1 MGINSITY
9 LSLHLLNQSQYEKN
23 ISNKL
28 LSNYYVNQFIFR
40 LIFSLL
46 IFTSIHS
53 ICFAQSPYKL
63 DTKKESII
71 FGSAIGL
78 AVISLTINDDIL
90 PFTQDEINTLNRK
103 DVNKFDRG
111 ATYNWSPASGNA
123 SDIFAAALI
132 LSPALLT
139 FSDEV
144 RNDFTPVLT
153 MYFQTLIL
161 AGTLP
166 LTLKGITQRTRPFAY
181 NEDAPLKE
189 KETQNAKRSFFSGHT
204 SVAFA
209 MAVFLSTVYG
219 DFHPNSQWKPFIWG
233 ASLLAASTVGYLR
246 YAAGKHFPTDII
258 IGALVGSAIGY
269 FIPFIHRTNESDLD
283 VSLGINGNGST
294 LNFLY
299 KF

>member
-1 MGINSITY
+1 MGIHSITY
-9 LSLHLLNQSQYEKN
+9 LQLYLLSKTHYEKN
-23 ISNKL
+23 IFNIRG
-28 LSNYYVNQFIFR
+28 NHYFFNQFIFR

-46 IFTSIHS
+46 IFSSIQS
-53 ICFAQSPYKL
+53 SCLAQSPYKL
-63 DTKKESII
+63 DAKRESII

-78 AVISLTINDDIL
+78 AVIGLTINDDIL
-90 PFTQDEINTLNRK
+90 PFTLDEINALNRD
-103 DVNKFDRG
+103 DVNNFDRG
-111 ATYNWSPASGNA
+111 ATYNWSPAAGNT
-123 SDIFAAALI
+123 SDILVSAMI
-132 LSPALLT
+132 LSPALLA

-161 AGTLP
+161 AEALP

-181 NEDAPLKE
+181 NEDAPLEAKQ
-189 KETQNAKRSFFSGHT
+189 KQNAKRSFFSGHT

-209 MAVFLSTVYG
+209 MAVFLSTVYS
-219 DFHPNSQWKPFIWG
+219 DYHPNSEWKPFIWG
-233 ASLLAASTVGYLR
+233 VSLLAASTVGYLR

-258 IGALVGSAIGY
+258 TGALVGSAIGY

-283 VSLGINGNGST
+283 VSLGINGKGST

>member
-1 MGINSITY
+1 LY
-9 LSLHLLNQSQYEKN
+9 QLSKILYEKN
-23 ISNKL
+23 IITITDR
-28 LSNYYVNQFIFR
+28 YYLFNQFIIR

-46 IFTSIHS
+46 IFTFIHS
-53 ICFAQSPYKL
+53 SCFAQSPYEL
-63 DTKKESII
+63 DGKRESVI
-71 FGSAIGL
+71 FVSAIGL
-78 AVISLTINDDIL
+78 GIIGLTVNDDIV
-90 PFTQDEINTLNRK
+90 PFTLDEINALNR
-103 DVNKFDRG
+103 DNVNTFDRG
-111 ATYNWSPASGNA
+111 ATYNWSPAAANA
-123 SDIFAAALI
+123 SDILATALI
-132 LSPALLT
+132 LSPALLA
-139 FSDEV
+139 FSEEV

-161 AGTLP
+161 AEALP
-166 LTLKGITQRTRPFAY
+166 LTLKGITRRTRPFVY
-181 NEDAPLKE
+181 NEDTPVEE
-189 KETQNAKRSFFSGHT
+189 KQTQNAKRSFFSGHT

-219 DFHPNSQWKPFIWG
+219 DYHPNSHWKPFVWG
-233 ASLLAASTVGYLR
+233 VSLLAASTVGYLR

-258 IGALVGSAIGY
+258 TGALVGSALGY

>member
-1 MGINSITY
+1 
-9 LSLHLLNQSQYEKN
+9 LSKTHYEKN
-23 ISNKL
+23 IFSITDN
-28 LSNYYVNQFIFR
+28 NYFFNQFIIR

-46 IFTSIHS
+46 IFTSIQS
-53 ICFAQSPYKL
+53 SCFAQSPYKL
-63 DTKKESII
+63 DVKREYII

-78 AVISLTINDDIL
+78 GVIGLKINDDIL
-90 PFTQDEINTLNRK
+90 PLTLEEINALNRD
-103 DVNKFDRG
+103 DVNSFDRG
-111 ATYNWSPASGNA
+111 ATYNWSLAIANT
-123 SDIFAAALI
+123 SDILAAALI
-132 LSPALLT
+132 LSPALLA

-161 AGTLP
+161 AEALP
-166 LTLKGITQRTRPFAY
+166 LTLKGITQRTRPFVY
-181 NEDAPLKE
+181 NEDAPLEE
-189 KETQNAKRSFFSGHT
+189 KQSQNAKRSFFSGHT

-209 MAVFLSTVYG
+209 MAVFLSTVYS
-219 DFHPNSQWKPFIWG
+219 DYHPNSEWKPFIWG
-233 ASLLAASTVGYLR
+233 VSLLAASTVGYLR

-258 IGALVGSAIGY
+258 TGALVGSAIGY

-283 VSLGINGNGST
+283 VSFGINGNGST

>member
-1 MGINSITY
+1 MRKTHYKKNLFNITEEHY
-9 LSLHLLNQSQYEKN
+9 FF
-23 ISNKL
+23 
-28 LSNYYVNQFIFR
+28 NQFIFR
-40 LIFSLL
+40 LIFCLL
-46 IFTSIHS
+46 IFTSIQS
-53 ICFAQSPYKL
+53 SCFAQSPYKL
-63 DTKKESII
+63 DGTRESII

-78 AVISLTINDDIL
+78 GIIGLTVNDDIV
-90 PFTQDEINTLNRK
+90 PFTLDEINALNRD

-111 ATYNWSPASGNA
+111 ATYNWSPSAGNA
-123 SDIFAAALI
+123 SDILAAALI
-132 LSPALLT
+132 LSPALLA
-139 FSDEV
+139 FSDKV

-161 AGTLP
+161 AEALP

-181 NEDAPLKE
+181 NEDAPLEAKQ
-189 KETQNAKRSFFSGHT
+189 TQNAKRSFFSGHT

-219 DFHPNSQWKPFIWG
+219 DYHPNSEWKPFIWG
-233 ASLLAASTVGYLR
+233 VSLLAASTVGYLR
-246 YAAGKHFPTDII
+246 YAAGKHFTTDII
-258 IGALVGSAIGY
+258 TGAVVGSAVGY

-283 VSLGINGNGST
+283 FSLGINGNGST

>member
-1 MGINSITY
+1 MGINSFTY
-9 LSLHLLNQSQYEKN
+9 LSFYLLSKTHYEKN
-23 ISNKL
+23 IFNK
-28 LSNYYVNQFIFR
+28 SEDHYFFNQFIFR
-40 LIFSLL
+40 LVFSLL
-46 IFTSIHS
+46 IFNSIQS
-53 ICFAQSPYKL
+53 SCFAQSPYKL
-63 DTKKESII
+63 NVKRESII
-71 FGSAIGL
+71 FLSGMGLGMIG
-78 AVISLTINDDIL
+78 LTINDDIEPL
-90 PFTQDEINTLNRK
+90 TLNEINALNR
-103 DVNKFDRG
+103 DDINNFDRG
-111 ATYNWSPASGNA
+111 ATYNWSPDAGTA
-123 SDIFAAALI
+123 SDILLTATI
-132 LSPALLT
+132 LAPALLA

-144 RNDFTPVLT
+144 RNYFTPVLT

-161 AGTLP
+161 AETLP
-166 LTLKGITQRTRPFAY
+166 LMLKGITQRTRPFVY
-181 NEDAPLKE
+181 NEDAPIQP

-204 SVAFA
+204 STAFA

-246 YAAGKHFPTDII
+246 YAAGRHFTTDII
-258 IGALVGSAIGY
+258 TGALVGSALGY

>member
-1 MGINSITY
+1 
-9 LSLHLLNQSQYEKN
+9 LSKTHYEKN
-23 ISNKL
+23 ISKKTE
-28 LSNYYVNQFIFR
+28 YHYFFNQFIIR

-46 IFTSIHS
+46 IFSSIQS
-53 ICFAQSPYKL
+53 SCLAQSPYKL
-63 DTKKESII
+63 DGKRESII
-71 FGSAIGL
+71 FVSAIGL
-78 AVISLTINDDIL
+78 GIIGLTVNDDIVPL
-90 PFTQDEINTLNRK
+90 IPDEINALNRD

-111 ATYNWSPASGNA
+111 ATYNWSPSAGNT
-123 SDIFAAALI
+123 SDILAAALI
-132 LSPALLT
+132 LSPALLA
-139 FSDEV
+139 FSEEV

-161 AGTLP
+161 AEALP

-181 NEDAPLKE
+181 NEDAPIEE
-189 KETQNAKRSFFSGHT
+189 KQTPNARRSFFSGHT

-219 DFHPNSQWKPFIWG
+219 DYHPNSKLKPFVWG
-233 ASLLAASTVGYLR
+233 VSLLTASTVAYLR

-258 IGALVGSAIGY
+258 TGALVGSALGY
-269 FIPFIHRTNESDLD
+269 FIPFIHRANESDID
-283 VSLGINGNGST
+283 VFFGINGNGST